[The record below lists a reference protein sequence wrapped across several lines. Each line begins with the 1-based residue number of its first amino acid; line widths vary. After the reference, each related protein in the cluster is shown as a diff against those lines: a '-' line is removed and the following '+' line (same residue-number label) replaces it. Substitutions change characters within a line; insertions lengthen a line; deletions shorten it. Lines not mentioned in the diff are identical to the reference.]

1 VIFENKKSC
10 KLTQGESNAMKKLR
24 LKHLAHIRI
33 GLAGLALLMF
43 SGIPLL
49 FGCAHTEKVLVPARV
64 ELKAYHTIGVIEFST
79 NAEDA
84 LKPYVTQNFIQNV
97 QSAQPG
103 TLIFELGNEEQLL
116 RSLGHSKL
124 DLETIQS
131 IGRKYNVD
139 ALILGHLEVSEIKP
153 AIKVYPTAKAL
164 NARAYIEAALRTR
177 ILETGSGA
185 TLWTRATS
193 GKTQVAAISLMEAG
207 PFSIG
212 VSDPAEKYG
221 DLVPELVYVNTSDF
235 RVSYEYRK
243 LK

>member
-1 VIFENKKSC
+1 
-10 KLTQGESNAMKKLR
+10 MKKLR
-24 LKHLAHIRI
+24 LSCFPHVGFAI
-33 GLAGLALLMF
+33 AGLALVMV
-43 SGIPLL
+43 SGMSIL
-49 FGCAHTEKVLVPARV
+49 FGCAHTEKVLVPPRV

-84 LKPYVTQNFIQNV
+84 LKPYVTQNFIQNI

-103 TLIFELGNEEQLL
+103 TLILELGDQDQLL

-124 DLETIQS
+124 DPETIQS
-131 IGRKYNVD
+131 IGRKYHVD
-139 ALILGHLEVSEIKP
+139 ALILGHLEVSEMKP
-153 AIKVYPTAKAL
+153 AIKVYPAAKAL

-193 GKTQVAAISLMEAG
+193 GNTPVAAISLMEGG

-221 DLVPELVYVNTSDF
+221 KLVPELVYVNTSDF
-235 RVSYEYRK
+235 RSYYEYRK
-243 LK
+243 VK